1 MRCYGVATRGIVLGD
16 RGDVDDA
23 RAFSDL
29 LRCPKSL
36 SQCLIV
42 RCRPSDGR
50 ASPFVVEVSGNRKR
64 PMPAVQ
70 YIQWS
75 SIKYAIG
82 RTTRSRLPAARIA
95 IMRKSENS
103 SCVKCQSVVPIFVLS
118 AVRRFQAR
126 ASGPPASLT
135 SPSSSR
141 GRKISARGQSATRTV
156 RRATRTGLPS
166 SHFRGRSSAASF
178 APCVTGQA

>member
-70 YIQWS
+70 YIQWAS

-82 RTTRSRLPAARIA
+82 RTTRSMPFSFVNCGTLAMSSNSQKTSQPAMI
-95 IMRKSENS
+95 
-103 SCVKCQSVVPIFVLS
+103 
-118 AVRRFQAR
+118 
-126 ASGPPASLT
+126 
-135 SPSSSR
+135 SP
-141 GRKISARGQSATRTV
+141 
-156 RRATRTGLPS
+156 
-166 SHFRGRSSAASF
+166 
-178 APCVTGQA
+178 

>member
-16 RGDVDDA
+16 RADVCDA

-29 LRCPKSL
+29 LRCPKSP

-50 ASPFVVEVSGNRKR
+50 ASPSVVEVSGNKKR

-70 YIQWS
+70 YIQWAS

-82 RTTRSRLPAARIA
+82 RMTRSMPFSFVNCGMLAMA
-95 IMRKSENS
+95 SNS
-103 SCVKCQSVVPIFVLS
+103 G
-118 AVRRFQAR
+118 R
-126 ASGPPASLT
+126 ASVDAEPLFSMSPDLLCAISL
-135 SPSSSR
+135 R
-141 GRKISARGQSATRTV
+141 
-156 RRATRTGLPS
+156 
-166 SHFRGRSSAASF
+166 
-178 APCVTGQA
+178 